1 VQLPGA
7 SGCESER
14 RREGC
19 LRAKGLGEASS
30 VALSPDGRSL
40 YVASN
45 GSNAVAVF
53 RRDPRHGALHQL
65 RAPDACVAESG
76 QDGCAM
82 GRGLV
87 GAFSVAVAPDGR
99 NVYVASFQGVAA
111 FSRAPATG
119 ALKQLSGSAAC
130 VALRGMDGCAA
141 GRALDA
147 AASVTVSPDGHNV
160 YVASS
165 GSNAVAVFS
174 RDPRTGEISQLSGLA
189 GCTSEGATEGC
200 QQGNA
205 LRGAFSVTVS
215 PDGRFAYVGALY
227 SSSIASFERDPID
240 GELAQIPGA
249 GHCTTE
255 GGFEDCATGRGM
267 NGVNHV
273 AVSPDGG
280 YIYAAASGSSSVAA
294 LFRTRS
300 TGGIDQLK
308 GRDACTSEG
317 GREGCTP
324 GRGLGGAVALAI
336 SPDGRSLYV
345 AGLNSV
351 AILARNRSSG
361 VLAQL
366 SGTHGCATEIRGQDR
381 CAAARGLAG
390 ASSVAISPD
399 GRFVYVASLN
409 SGAVAVFARA
419 VGPPKR
425 HHASPGR

>member
-1 VQLPGA
+1 
-7 SGCESER
+7 
-14 RREGC
+14 
-19 LRAKGLGEASS
+19 
-30 VALSPDGRSL
+30 
-40 YVASN
+40 
-45 GSNAVAVF
+45 
-53 RRDPRHGALHQL
+53 
-65 RAPDACVAESG
+65 
-76 QDGCAM
+76 M

-111 FSRAPATG
+111 FLRYPATG

-130 VALRGMDGCAA
+130 VALRGMDGCAP

-174 RDPRTGEISQLSGLA
+174 RDPTTGEISQLSGLA

-227 SSSIASFERDPID
+227 SSSIVSFERDPAD
-240 GELAQIPGA
+240 GELHQIPGA
-249 GHCTTE
+249 GECTTE
-255 GGFEDCATGRGM
+255 GGFENCATGRGM

-280 YIYAAASGSSSVAA
+280 YVYAAASGSSSVAA

-317 GREGCTP
+317 GREGCAP

-336 SPDGRSLYV
+336 SPDGRSVYV

-351 AILARNRSSG
+351 AALARNRSSG

-366 SGTHGCATEIRGQDR
+366 SGTYGCATETRPLDG
-381 CAAARGLAG
+381 CAAARGLEG

-409 SGAVAVFARA
+409 SAAVSVFARVPRRPSLRVKLVGVPGACVSGRFTLSA
-419 VGPPKR
+419 VAASTLPLRSLSLRLDGRSSASARQSRLTAVVDASRLPPGSHTLAAAATDLLATR
-425 HHASPGR
+425 RSVTAHFLRC